1 LDGKYFYGN
10 IDKIGKKEIAYR
22 EIVQKKKDDKVSYQD
37 KIETKLNDLQKEFF
51 RLFRKSFPD
60 LTARIEIEI
69 EKGIIHADNFCSS
82 VTSESKVFG
91 KLSFDI
97 DDTEITVFSDF
108 DHRHFGNFYFDE
120 VKNKQTRNQFTC
132 ASVIDYIK
140 DFINGN
146 IIIEYQE
153 QDGKLLRASQY
164 HKDEPTMAFS
174 TTINFQ
180 EPKRTDFITKLKNIF
195 LGGKTNGSTILTKRV
210 NWYGEIN

>member
-1 LDGKYFYGN
+1 M
-10 IDKIGKKEIAYR
+10 
-22 EIVQKKKDDKVSYQD
+22 SYQN
-37 KIETKLNDLQKEFF
+37 KIEAKLNDLQKEFF

-60 LTARIEIEI
+60 LTDRIEI
-69 EKGIIHADNFCSS
+69 EKGIIHADNFCFSITS
-82 VTSESKVFG
+82 VSQVFG

-108 DHRHFGNFYFDE
+108 DHRHFGNFHFDE

-132 ASVIDYIK
+132 VSAIDYIK
-140 DFINGN
+140 DFVSGN

-164 HKDEPTMAFS
+164 HKGEPTMVFS
-174 TTINFQ
+174 ATVTFQ

-195 LGGKTNGSTILTKRV
+195 QSKKSKRYDILTKRV

>member
-1 LDGKYFYGN
+1 
-10 IDKIGKKEIAYR
+10 
-22 EIVQKKKDDKVSYQD
+22 VSYQD

-60 LTARIEIEI
+60 LTEMIEI
-69 EKGIIHADNFCSS
+69 EKGIINPDNFCFS
-82 VTSESKVFG
+82 VTSASQVFG

-108 DHRHFGNFYFDE
+108 DHRHFGNFHFDE
-120 VKNKQTRNQFTC
+120 IKNKQTRNQFTC
-132 ASVIDYIK
+132 ASAIDYIK
-140 DFINGN
+140 DFVNGN

-164 HKDEPTMAFS
+164 HKDEPAMAFS
-174 TTINFQ
+174 ATINFQ
-180 EPKRTDFITKLKNIF
+180 EPEQTNFLTKLKKIF
-195 LGGKTNGSTILTKRV
+195 ISKKAKETTIVTKRV